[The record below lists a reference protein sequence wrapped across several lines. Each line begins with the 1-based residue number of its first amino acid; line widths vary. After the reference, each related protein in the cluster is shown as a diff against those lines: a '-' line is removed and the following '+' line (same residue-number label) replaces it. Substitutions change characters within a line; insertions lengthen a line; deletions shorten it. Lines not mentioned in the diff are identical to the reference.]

1 MEIDLPHQVIG
12 ACMEVHRIL
21 GAGLTRDV
29 YDTCLA
35 VELRQMEM
43 RYERAKPLTFL
54 YRDTEVKA
62 ETKLDF
68 IVERELLIMVKAVDE
83 LSDQDKA
90 DMESLMRLSNL
101 RSGLLVNFRVPV
113 LRKGIH
119 RVVLKRREQ
128 DS

>member
-21 GAGLTRDV
+21 GPGLARDV
-29 YDTCLA
+29 YETCLA

-43 RYERAKPLTFL
+43 RYERARPLTFL
-54 YRDTEVKA
+54 YRDTEVKT

-68 IVERELLIMVKAVDE
+68 IVEDELLIVVKAVDE
-83 LSDQDKA
+83 LSEQDKA
-90 DMESLMRLSNL
+90 DMEALMRLSHL

-119 RVVLKRREQ
+119 RVVLKRRE
-128 DS
+128 